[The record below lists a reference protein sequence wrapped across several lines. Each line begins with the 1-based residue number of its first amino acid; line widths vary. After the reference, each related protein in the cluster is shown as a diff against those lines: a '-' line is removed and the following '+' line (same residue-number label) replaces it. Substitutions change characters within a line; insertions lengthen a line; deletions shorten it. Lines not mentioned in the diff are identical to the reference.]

1 MFLRKR
7 KDVRVTLCSVIVH
20 TCQVVFFCCARFVFQ
35 RGRFG
40 SCKDMFE
47 MLPFPVVS
55 DDGCCPSLSR
65 RFLEGSRKGEGGVFL
80 PEPTLLESSPG
91 GSHQGARGAHF
102 FLLFSLSKKELI
114 FRLTLVTA
122 RGDPTLKRP

>member
-1 MFLRKR
+1 
-7 KDVRVTLCSVIVH
+7 
-20 TCQVVFFCCARFVFQ
+20 
-35 RGRFG
+35 
-40 SCKDMFE
+40 MFE

-102 FLLFSLSKKELI
+102 FLLFSLSKKGEKKNFKKGKKKRSRKGENFVLS
-114 FRLTLVTA
+114 
-122 RGDPTLKRP
+122 GDTVEG